1 MKHSFFRFVL
11 AGLLVFG
18 LLAGSSLPTMATAAA
33 RIAKYP
39 TTFTL
44 SPITSVE
51 LGQPFILSGYL
62 TASNGSPVPN
72 RDISV
77 MLDGSRL
84 GQTRTNSAGV
94 FQRKFTDLINA
105 GTHTIMV
112 LDDINRYYYGT
123 TASTSLVITPAD
135 VRIQTIPATPGLAF
149 EINGQTIVS
158 DADGVA
164 DVKIGYAGRYEV
176 TARVDKYSS
185 PDQRI
190 EFSRWVDNTFQ
201 PFTFIQVPSNQ
212 TIEVGLNV
220 YEQVGESFVD
230 LNGSPV
236 NTTRVSQFTIRSAQ
250 GDTFVL
256 KDGTPQWI
264 PASRIARRQAG
275 LEATPLQYS
284 VINVT
289 VDGSN
294 VVNASQQRFFAQPNG
309 NWQISLILY
318 SLSIHATDGLFG
330 SSVGKSVNLVYPDGK
345 VLNYPYDLSGTVSIH
360 GLARGNYSVQVI
372 GAKGLKQVIPVALSR
387 SQTVEIKIPTNV
399 DLLLLFFLGMLVVL
413 GLLVFGRRQLFMI
426 QMKRLRNAYHQ
437 QAQSVKAKLDDI
449 QSAKDRKAEPSNPE
463 VIKWS

>member
-1 MKHSFFRFVL
+1 MKPSFRSYVF
-11 AGLLVFG
+11 AGLLVLG
-18 LLAGSSLPTMATAAA
+18 LLAGSSLPTMTTAAA

-39 TTFTL
+39 TSFTL

-62 TASNGSPVPN
+62 KTSGGLPVPN
-72 RDISV
+72 KGILV
-77 MLDGSRL
+77 TIDGNKL
-84 GQTRTNSAGV
+84 GQTRTNASGA

-105 GTHTIMV
+105 GTHTITV
-112 LDDINRYYYGT
+112 SDDIARNYYGT
-123 TASTSLVITPAD
+123 TASTSLVVTPAD

-158 DADGVA
+158 GADGVA

-176 TARVDKYSS
+176 TAKVDKYSN

-236 NTTRVSQFTIRSAQ
+236 NTARISQFTIRSAQ

-264 PASRIARRQAG
+264 PSSRIARRQAG

-309 NWQISLILY
+309 TWQISLILY
-318 SLSIHATDGLFG
+318 SLTIHATDGLFG
-330 SSVGKSVNLVYPDGK
+330 STVGKSINLVYPDGK
-345 VLNYPYDLSGTVSIH
+345 VLNYPYDLSGSVTINN
-360 GLARGNYSVQVI
+360 LARGNYSVQVI

-387 SQTVEIKIPTNV
+387 SQTVEVKIPTNI
-399 DLLLLFFLGMLVVL
+399 DLIILFSLGLLVVL
-413 GLLVFGRRQLFMI
+413 GLLVFGRRQLVMARVRSI
-426 QMKRLRNAYHQ
+426 RAAYQ
-437 QAQSVKAKLDDI
+437 QTQAAKAKVGNVQTPDGKSKL
-449 QSAKDRKAEPSNPE
+449 SNPE

>member
-1 MKHSFFRFVL
+1 MKPSFRSYVF
-11 AGLLVFG
+11 AGLLVLG
-18 LLAGSSLPTMATAAA
+18 LLAGSGLPTMATAAA

-39 TTFTL
+39 TSFTL

-62 TASNGSPVPN
+62 KTSGGLPVPN
-72 RDISV
+72 KGILV
-77 MLDGSRL
+77 TIDGNKL
-84 GQTRTNSAGV
+84 GQTRTNASGA
-94 FQRKFTDLINA
+94 FQRKFSDLINA
-105 GTHTIMV
+105 GTHTITV
-112 LDDINRYYYGT
+112 SDDIARNYYGT
-123 TASTSLVITPAD
+123 TASTSLVVNPAD
-135 VRIQTIPATPGLAF
+135 VRIQTIPATPGLTF

-158 DADGVA
+158 GADGVA

-176 TARVDKYSS
+176 TAKVDKYSN

-236 NTTRVSQFTIRSAQ
+236 NTARISQFTIRSAQ

-264 PASRIARRQAG
+264 PSSRIARRQAG

-284 VINVT
+284 VISVM

-309 NWQISLILY
+309 TWQISLILY
-318 SLSIHATDGLFG
+318 SLTIHATDGLFG
-330 SSVGKSVNLVYPDGK
+330 STVGKSINLVYPDGK
-345 VLNYPYDLSGTVSIH
+345 VLNYPYNLSGSVTINN
-360 GLARGNYSVQVI
+360 LARGNYSVQVI

-387 SQTVEIKIPTNV
+387 SQTVEVKIPTSI
-399 DLLLLFFLGMLVVL
+399 DLIILFSLGLLVVL
-413 GLLVFGRRQLFMI
+413 GLLVFGRRQLVMARARSI
-426 QMKRLRNAYHQ
+426 RAAYQ
-437 QAQSVKAKLDDI
+437 QTQVAKAKLGNVQTPDG
-449 QSAKDRKAEPSNPE
+449 KGKLSNPE

>member
-1 MKHSFFRFVL
+1 MKPSFRSYLL
-11 AGLLVFG
+11 AGLLLLG

-39 TTFTL
+39 TSFTL

-62 TASNGSPVPN
+62 TAAGGSPVPN
-72 RDISV
+72 KDISV
-77 MLDGSRL
+77 MLDGSKL
-84 GQTRTNSAGV
+84 GQTRTNSAGA

-105 GTHTIMV
+105 GTHTITV
-112 LDDINRYYYGT
+112 SDDIARFYYGT
-123 TASTSLVITPAD
+123 TASTSLVVTPAD
-135 VRIQTIPATPGLAF
+135 VRIQTVPATPGLAF

-158 DADGVA
+158 GADGVA

-176 TARVDKYSS
+176 TAQVDKYSN

-190 EFSRWVDNTFQ
+190 EFSRWVDETFQ
-201 PFTFIQVPSNQ
+201 PFTFIQVPTNQ

-220 YEQVGESFVD
+220 YEQVGENFVD

-236 NTTRVSQFTIRSAQ
+236 DTARVSQFTIRSAQ

-294 VVNASQQRFFAQPNG
+294 VVNASQQRFFPQPNG
-309 NWQISLILY
+309 TWQISLILY
-318 SLSIHATDGLFG
+318 SLTIHATDGLFG
-330 SSVGKSVNLVYPDGK
+330 STVGKSVNLVYPDGK
-345 VLNYPYDLSGTVSIH
+345 VLNYPYDLSGTVTIN

-387 SQTVEIKIPTNV
+387 SQTVEVKIPTSI
-399 DLLLLFFLGMLVVL
+399 DLIILFSL
-413 GLLVFGRRQLFMI
+413 GLLVIFGLLIFGRRQLVMA
-426 QMKRLRNAYHQ
+426 RVRSVRAAYQ
-437 QAQSVKAKLDDI
+437 QTQAAKSKLDDV
-449 QSAKDRKAEPSNPE
+449 QTPDGKTSLSKPE

>member
-1 MKHSFFRFVL
+1 MKPSFRSYVL
-11 AGLLVFG
+11 AGLLVLG
-18 LLAGSSLPTMATAAA
+18 LLAGSSLPTMVTAAA

-39 TTFTL
+39 TSFTL

-62 TASNGSPVPN
+62 TASGGSPVPN
-72 RDISV
+72 KDISV
-77 MLDGSRL
+77 MLDGSKL
-84 GQTRTNSAGV
+84 GQTRTNASGA

-105 GTHTIMV
+105 GTHTITV
-112 LDDINRYYYGT
+112 SDDITRYYYGT
-123 TASTSLVITPAD
+123 TASTSLVVTPAD

-158 DADGVA
+158 GADGVA
-164 DVKIGYAGRYEV
+164 DIKIGYAGKYEV
-176 TARVDKYSS
+176 TARVDKYSN
-185 PDQRI
+185 PDQRL

-220 YEQVGESFVD
+220 YEQVGENFVD

-236 NTTRVSQFTIRSAQ
+236 DTARVSQFTIRSAQ

-309 NWQISLILY
+309 TWQISLILY
-318 SLSIHATDGLFG
+318 SLTIHATDGLFG
-330 SSVGKSVNLVYPDGK
+330 STVGKSINLVYPDGK
-345 VLNYPYDLSGTVSIH
+345 ILNYPYDLSGTVTINN
-360 GLARGNYSVQVI
+360 LARGNYSVQVI

-387 SQTVEIKIPTNV
+387 SQTVEVKIPTSI
-399 DLLLLFFLGMLVVL
+399 DLIILFGLGLLMVL
-413 GLLVFGRRQLFMI
+413 GLLVFGRRQLVMARVRSI
-426 QMKRLRNAYHQ
+426 RAGYQ
-437 QAQSVKAKLDDI
+437 QTQAAKAKLGNVQTSDGK
-449 QSAKDRKAEPSNPE
+449 AKLSNPE